1 MPFWKY
7 LGATLLIG
15 PAIVIGL
22 VLLVLP
28 GIVFAL
34 MFMFAIVHRDRS
46 RILSKLSDEGERAH
60 HARLQMFA
68 A

>member
-34 MFMFAIVHRDRS
+34 MCVHRDRS
-46 RILSKLSDEGERAH
+46 RILSN
-60 HARLQMFA
+60 
-68 A
+68 

>member
-1 MPFWKY
+1 MAVLEIF
-7 LGATLLIG
+7 GTLLIG

-46 RILSKLSDEGERAH
+46 RIWSN
-60 HARLQMFA
+60 
-68 A
+68 

>member
-46 RILSKLSDEGERAH
+46 RILSN
-60 HARLQMFA
+60 
-68 A
+68 